1 MIITNSFV
9 AYSSTPNSLELLE
22 VLMFKD
28 SFTLCSNPSETG
40 YLDAIVITTL
50 KTKLLFHAGSIIKKN
65 EWALA
70 ILESFKK
77 TE

>member
-40 YLDAIVITTL
+40 YPDAI
-50 KTKLLFHAGSIIKKN
+50 IISNFKN
-65 EWALA
+65 
-70 ILESFKK
+70 
-77 TE
+77 